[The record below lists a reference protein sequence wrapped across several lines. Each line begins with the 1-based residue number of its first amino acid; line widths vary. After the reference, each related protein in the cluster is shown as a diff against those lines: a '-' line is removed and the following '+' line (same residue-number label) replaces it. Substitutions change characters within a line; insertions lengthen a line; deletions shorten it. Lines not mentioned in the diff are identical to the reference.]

1 MWQKQLENSSR
12 IGLSWLLM
20 KKWKK
25 PANRKE
31 VSLDQV
37 SCKMGKMSVAVV
49 WLACKTLQL
58 KGLQLSLDWD
68 CCSAFFCIHLSL
80 SLPLFPLSWV
90 VQSWVKITQGL
101 VWNLISVLKAFK
113 EKLSIILF
121 VNNLIIGCSKK
132 SKENDP
138 KRALNKEVKKP
149 RSKLNPELVL
159 ICPPS
164 TGPRSMKGEPVSY
177 QGHLTGPLDTYSVNI
192 YKHISKVIYYFCIF
206 L

>member
-58 KGLQLSLDWD
+58 KGLQLSLDWG
-68 CCSAFFCIHLSL
+68 CCSAFFYNSLYFLFTSL
-80 SLPLFPLSWV
+80 SLGVGCSN
-90 VQSWVKITQGL
+90 WVKITQGL
-101 VWNLISVLKAFK
+101 VWNLISDLKALR
-113 EKLSIILF
+113 EKFSIILF
-121 VNNLIIGCSKK
+121 VDNLMIGWSKK
-132 SKENDP
+132 IEKMIP
-138 KRALNKEVKKP
+138 KGLSNKGVKKP
-149 RSKLNPELVL
+149 RLKLNPEWVL
-159 ICPPS
+159 ICLQS
-164 TGPRSMKGEPVSY
+164 TVPRSVKGEPASC
-177 QGHLTGPLDTYSVNI
+177 QGHLTSPLDTYSVNI

>member
-25 PANRKE
+25 QANRKE
-31 VSLDQV
+31 VSLGQV

-49 WLACKTLQL
+49 WLACKTLQP
-58 KGLQLSLDWD
+58 KGLQLSLDWG

-80 SLPLFPLSWV
+80 SLPLFPLGWV

-101 VWNLISVLKAFK
+101 VSNLISVLKAFK

-121 VNNLIIGCSKK
+121 VNNLMIGCSKK
-132 SKENDP
+132 IKKMISKG
-138 KRALNKEVKKP
+138 LSNKGVKKP
-149 RSKLNPELVL
+149 RLKLNPELVL
-159 ICPPS
+159 ICLHS
-164 TGPRSMKGEPVSY
+164 TGPRSVKGEPASC
-177 QGHLTGPLDTYSVNI
+177 QGHLTSPLDTYSVNI